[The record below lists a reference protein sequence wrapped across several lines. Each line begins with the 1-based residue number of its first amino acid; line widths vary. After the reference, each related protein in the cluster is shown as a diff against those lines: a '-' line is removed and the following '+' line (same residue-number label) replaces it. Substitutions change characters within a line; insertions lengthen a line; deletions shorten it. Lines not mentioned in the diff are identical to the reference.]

1 MTIFCISFGDSPS
14 HNSQPPFFFPRPF
27 WPVDVLS
34 PEEEAELEAGT
45 DNEFKA
51 DLWLLLESAWESYQ
65 KQFVIGHSLPSMYVY
80 NYIYKYIYI

>member
-1 MTIFCISFGDSPS
+1 MRDNLLHKLWSFSFA
-14 HNSQPPFFFPRPF
+14 QPPFFFPRPF

-51 DLWLLLESAWESYQ
+51 DLWLLLESAW
-65 KQFVIGHSLPSMYVY
+65 
-80 NYIYKYIYI
+80 